1 MEEEEAGG
9 GAEAE
14 VEGCGKDGVV
24 LKGEGDREAPA
35 LCLAARNA

>member
-14 VEGCGKDGVV
+14 VEGCGKD

>member
-24 LKGEGDREAPA
+24 LKGDREAPA